1 MTCPRQPRWTF
12 VSALVATL
20 KVVARL
26 CVVRGDHIS
35 PWVLR
40 GFVLGTLIGAF
51 GIGMVVA
58 ASSAV
63 AAEPDPADE
72 MLFYREDGLYRY
84 YDIGPDGRLPSPILA
99 GNDYT
104 KGWSSIVA
112 VDLDG
117 GGQDELFFYRE
128 DGLYRFYDVKS
139 DGSVGWPIRAGSD
152 YTKGWTSITAVD
164 LDGDGQDEM
173 LFYRESD
180 GLFRF
185 YDVKS
190 DGSVGWPIRAGNYTK
205 GWTSI
210 TAVDLDGDG
219 QDELLFYRDDGLY
232 QYYNVRPDGA
242 LGSPMR
248 SGTDYTKG
256 WTSIASVDLNGDGK
270 DALLFY
276 RDDGL
281 YRYYN
286 VSATGS
292 LGSPIRAGSDY
303 TSGWSSITAVNL
315 HGDDPIERVA
325 RFTTFFD
332 CCQARVTNI
341 RTIAAAVD
349 GTVVM
354 PGQTFSI
361 DEVVGARTSAKGYVP
376 APYLLNGEGHCC
388 AVGGGVSQ
396 FGTTIHNAVFWGGY
410 QIDRH
415 QPHSGWISR
424 YPLGIEATLV
434 YSSIDYRF
442 TNNTPTPVT
451 IRTSS
456 TATSV
461 TVELW
466 GNQGG
471 WQMSGHHPRGARS
484 SSISIL
490 DRGGPHAKRVSASV
504 TGSAPGLVRIVRTLT
519 TGGVSRSQTWFWN
532 YVS

>member
-1 MTCPRQPRWTF
+1 
-12 VSALVATL
+12 
-20 KVVARL
+20 
-26 CVVRGDHIS
+26 VRSLIGS
-35 PWVLR
+35 SLTSRVLR
-40 GFVLGTLIGAF
+40 LALMVIGFFSLG
-51 GIGMVVA
+51 VA
-58 ASSAV
+58 AAQAAS

-72 MLFYREDGLYRY
+72 MLFYREDGLYRF
-84 YDIGPDGRLPSPILA
+84 YDIRSDASLPSPIRA
-99 GNDYT
+99 GSEYT
-104 KGWSSIVA
+104 REWSSIVA
-112 VDLDG
+112 LDLDG
-117 GGQDELFFYRE
+117 GGQDELFFYRD
-128 DGLYRFYDVKS
+128 DGLFRYYNVRP
-139 DGSVGWPIRAGSD
+139 DGSIGSPILAGNN

-173 LFYRESD
+173 LFYRDD
-180 GLFRF
+180 GLYR
-185 YDVKS
+185 YYNVRA
-190 DGSVGWPIRAGNYTK
+190 DGQIGSPIRAGSDYTK

-210 TAVDLDGDG
+210 TGVDLDGDG
-219 QDELLFYRDDGLY
+219 QDELLFYREDGLFR
-232 QYYNVRPDGA
+232 YYDVRPDGS
-242 LGSPMR
+242 LGSPILA
-248 SGTDYTKG
+248 GDGYTKG
-256 WTSIASVDLNGDGK
+256 WTSITAVDLNGNGK

-281 YRYYN
+281 YRFYN
-286 VSATGS
+286 VSSTGA

-341 RTIAAAVD
+341 RTMAAAVD
-349 GTVVM
+349 GTVVL
-354 PGQTFSI
+354 PGHTFSI
-361 DEVVGARTSAKGYVP
+361 DELIGPRTSAKGYLP
-376 APYLLNGEGHCC
+376 APYLQNGEGRCC

-442 TNNTPTPVT
+442 TNNTPNPVT
-451 IRTSS
+451 IRTST

-461 TVELW
+461 TVEIW

-519 TGGVSRSQTWFWN
+519 TGGASRSQTWFWN